1 MAVVQELIRTE
12 DNGTISF
19 GNYELNQEIQI
30 VGLSVSGRYV
40 IK

>member
-19 GNYELNQEIQI
+19 GDYELNPNCRIISIREIC
-30 VGLSVSGRYV
+30 

>member
-19 GNYELNQEIQI
+19 GDYELNQKSKLSDISIREIC
-30 VGLSVSGRYV
+30 

>member
-19 GNYELNQEIQI
+19 GNYELNQNPNCRIISIREIC
-30 VGLSVSGRYV
+30 